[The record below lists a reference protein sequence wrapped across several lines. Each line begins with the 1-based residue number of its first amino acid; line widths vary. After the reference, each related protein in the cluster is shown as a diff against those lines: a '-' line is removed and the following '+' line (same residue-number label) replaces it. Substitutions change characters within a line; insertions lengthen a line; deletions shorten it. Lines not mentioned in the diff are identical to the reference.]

1 LTFDLDT
8 QTCRRDQAR
17 LPYEFDANPFSVFRD
32 FWFRNKKNEQKV
44 SDGAKTEY
52 VSV

>member
-1 LTFDLDT
+1 MGVHSTFFVPGGLTFDLDT

-32 FWFRNKKNEQKV
+32 F
-44 SDGAKTEY
+44 
-52 VSV
+52 